1 MMSNELLQMADE
13 LGIILKPLHP
23 DIEDLQL
30 SYYFTTDAPDILEAQ
45 RVISSLKD
53 CKAIEAAYL
62 KPQDE
67 MP

>member
-1 MMSNELLQMADE
+1 MVFNELLQMADE

-30 SYYFTTDAPDILEAQ
+30 SYYFTIDVPDILKAQ
-45 RVISSLKD
+45 KVISSLKD
-53 CKAIEAAYL
+53 CRAIEAAYL
-62 KPQDE
+62 KPKDE